1 MPVMAK
7 LEKKLMKHYDEL
19 AFHEKWILSRL
30 KAVSE
35 SVNKGMESFDFSL
48 SGIELQAFTRNE
60 FCDYYIE
67 EFKITRDMSTYGND
81 VILYVLWNILKLWH
95 PYIPYVTEE
104 LWSKFGFDG
113 LLIETQYSSVGLP
126 RDEEI
131 EKDKNILIELIK
143 EIRTMRADN
152 NVMPNKDITLEL
164 KVKKARDYLFTPANL
179 YLISGIVRSSST
191 KIVSKPSRDDFVYSI
206 TKSGIEIFLDNSN
219 AKDMEQEKIRIK
231 EQIAD
236 VKEYLLII
244 NKKLLN
250 ENFVKNA
257 PSALV
262 KAEFEKKMQAEEKLA
277 KLEEKLK
284 KL

>member
-1 MPVMAK
+1 
-7 LEKKLMKHYDEL
+7 
-19 AFHEKWILSRL
+19 
-30 KAVSE
+30 
-35 SVNKGMESFDFSL
+35 
-48 SGIELQAFTRNE
+48 
-60 FCDYYIE
+60 
-67 EFKITRDMSTYGND
+67 
-81 VILYVLWNILKLWH
+81 
-95 PYIPYVTEE
+95 
-104 LWSKFGFDG
+104 
-113 LLIETQYSSVGLP
+113 
-126 RDEEI
+126 
-131 EKDKNILIELIK
+131 
-143 EIRTMRADN
+143 
-152 NVMPNKDITLEL
+152 
-164 KVKKARDYLFTPANL
+164 
-179 YLISGIVRSSST
+179 
-191 KIVSKPSRDDFVYSI
+191 VYSI